1 MAVRASSAMALA
13 GNGRL
18 AFLALSGLHDLAA
31 TLSGPAT
38 LLLVAELHERSF
50 GEPPPSSIFA
60 AGLTVQGVAAIAVSP
75 VLCARLDGVGRRV
88 GLICCALAD
97 AAVYFAL
104 FCVGFGSSTSYWPVL
119 AAQALAGCNSGCK
132 RASLEI
138 YKYDV
143 AQGSVDAAASLT
155 SNRMTVEAVSCIA
168 VAAVLSVGELEP
180 VVAVGLALLL
190 EAAFLC
196 VAVALVSEPQQ
207 STTANPTATIAASA
221 GGLTGWGALVAVW
234 NIPLERVHL
243 LGALI
248 CIGAVRPENPFVFAT
263 LFSNETRLFTKTGS
277 GQR

>member
-1 MAVRASSAMALA
+1 MVAD
-13 GNGRL
+13 GRSV
-18 AFLALSGLHDLAA
+18 FLALTGLHDLAV
-31 TLSGPAT
+31 TLAAPAA
-38 LLLVAELHERSF
+38 LVLVAEVHGHCF
-50 GEPPPSSIFA
+50 GEPPPSSLFA
-60 AGLTVQGVAAIAVSP
+60 AGMTAQGVAAATVSP
-75 VLCARLDGVGRRV
+75 LLCAHLDRV
-88 GLICCALAD
+88 SHKTGLLCCAAAD

-180 VVAVGLALLL
+180 VVVVGLALLL

-207 STTANPTATIAASA
+207 STIADPTATTAASA

-234 NIPLERVHL
+234 NIPLQRVHL

>member
-1 MAVRASSAMALA
+1 MALA

-132 RASLEI
+132 RASVEL
-138 YKYDV
+138 
-143 AQGSVDAAASLT
+143 
-155 SNRMTVEAVSCIA
+155 NRPLRCRRRRRTVPHALARRTFRRHRSSSACALLAA
-168 VAAVLSVGELEP
+168 VARSSHRGS
-180 VVAVGLALLL
+180 
-190 EAAFLC
+190 EAT
-196 VAVALVSEPQQ
+196 
-207 STTANPTATIAASA
+207 STAYRRFTSA
-221 GGLTGWGALVAVW
+221 GAIAPRRR
-234 NIPLERVHL
+234 N
-243 LGALI
+243 
-248 CIGAVRPENPFVFAT
+248 RPAEARHQT
-263 LFSNETRLFTKTGS
+263 
-277 GQR
+277 